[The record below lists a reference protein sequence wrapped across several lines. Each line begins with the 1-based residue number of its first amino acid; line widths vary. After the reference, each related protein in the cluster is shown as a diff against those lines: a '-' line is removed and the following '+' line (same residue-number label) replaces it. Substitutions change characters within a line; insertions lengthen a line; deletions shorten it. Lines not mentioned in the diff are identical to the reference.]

1 MSTLLRCVR
10 NPANSLGLHVG
21 VHTLY
26 SHPSCCGFKHP
37 ENGVEVKAG
46 SKPEAETEPST
57 RAVECR
63 TTREA
68 ERAQDGK
75 RRRHWVHRSVLS
87 LLLWSEWNRFL
98 RKSKHSV
105 LPTAERHDFLREPIR
120 RTFVD
125 FRDVIRFDDRQCTWD
140 WDFHCTIMYRGR
152 LRSRTFFSY
161 IFFLL
166 WNKSTVVVYVYK
178 N

>member
-10 NPANSLGLHVG
+10 NPANSLGLHV

-46 SKPEAETEPST
+46 PKPEAETEPST

-68 ERAQDGK
+68 ERVQDGK